1 MKTFKSHYP
10 VGLVPGPVRV
20 PKEVSKFY
28 EQDYASPDLE
38 PEFFQLYKRTQQKI
52 RNILHCDQDTDVVI
66 QSGEAMVVLWGA
78 MKSVLR
84 KRVLC
89 IATGV
94 FGYGFGEMAK
104 SLGAEVHVV
113 GYANDEVVSDVKR
126 IREAA
131 EKFKPDLITMVHC
144 ETPSGT
150 VNPLKEVG
158 EIAKD
163 VGALF
168 YVDFVSS
175 VGGCEVRV
183 KVYSFFELTNA
194 NQ

>member
-1 MKTFKSHYP
+1 MKSFESHYP
-10 VGLVPGPVRV
+10 LGLVPGPTRV
-20 PKEVSKFY
+20 PKAVSQIY
-28 EQDYASPDLE
+28 QQDYASPDLE

-52 RNILHCDQDTDVVI
+52 RSLLHCDSSYDVVI

-78 MKSVLR
+78 MKSTLR
-84 KRVLC
+84 KRVLSV
-89 IATGV
+89 ATGV

-104 SLGAEVHVV
+104 SLGAQVQVV
-113 GYANDEVVSDVKR
+113 GYEYDEVVSDVKR

-150 VNPLKEVG
+150 VNPVKEVG
-158 EIAKD
+158 QIAKD

-183 KVYSFFELTNA
+183 KVREFWVD
-194 NQ
+194 